1 MDEGVEILVHD
12 VVVLY
17 SSLKLEFM
25 IRKRDRAMVLMIR
38 KRDRAMVLIEK
49 KKATEK
55 EKTTTLFHN
64 ITVDIVNVFD
74 NVHDRTSIL

>member
-17 SSLKLEFM
+17 PSLKLEFM
-25 IRKRDRAMVLMIR
+25 IRKRDRAMVMR
-38 KRDRAMVLIEK
+38 IEK

-55 EKTTTLFHN
+55 EKTTTLLHN

>member
-25 IRKRDRAMVLMIR
+25 IRKRDRAMVL
-38 KRDRAMVLIEK
+38 IEQ

-55 EKTTTLFHN
+55 EKTTTLLHN